1 MCIFL
6 IVFEFECKSSHTCS
20 TTEREKL
27 YQVYTWCVPVPPLY
41 VKILRVFL
49 YFTVHV
55 VHVWPHVHMFAQN
68 EQELLFQIPA
78 TFCCC
83 DMWWSMMGFGYVQCI
98 WISPYPSTMFGCFV
112 RNVTHELTSS
122 IIMPT
127 LNNFTAHLN
136 FTGIKHV
143 CKANQ
148 QGGQGTGSN
157 GQGCSIYNLFQW
169 MKTSIG
175 FARCDRV
182 PIEKILNIYFLF
194 CTKDIIQCYGL

>member
-1 MCIFL
+1 
-6 IVFEFECKSSHTCS
+6 
-20 TTEREKL
+20 
-27 YQVYTWCVPVPPLY
+27 
-41 VKILRVFL
+41 
-49 YFTVHV
+49 
-55 VHVWPHVHMFAQN
+55 
-68 EQELLFQIPA
+68 
-78 TFCCC
+78 
-83 DMWWSMMGFGYVQCI
+83 
-98 WISPYPSTMFGCFV
+98 MFGCFV

-182 PIEKILNIYFLF
+182 PIKKILNIYFLF
-194 CTKDIIQCYGL
+194 CTKDIIQCYGLYYIVKVDIFYVFLIFFKIDPKYFPLRRSCRINRVFYRLP